1 MTDCSQ
7 LQALLDGAEQER
19 QALDDPETY
28 CQDQCD
34 PGDVG
39 CIKQCLRSIPGRKQ
53 ELDQEIANI
62 ENEMG
67 LCGTWSFV
75 VQGVVETNAHYEG
88 SLTITGILTGTI
100 NLPDSLGNT
109 PFSGTYDPGQGSI
122 ELCRPLSDGYGSIQD
137 YKGSV
142 NLSAQPA
149 TMQGQMRIDYGPG
162 TSGIDPLYD
171 WFIRKNVTFPASI
184 IHVGT

>member
-7 LQALLDGAEQER
+7 LQALLDGAKQER

-34 PGDVG
+34 PGDVT
-39 CIKQCLRSIPGRKQ
+39 CIKQCFRSIPGRRQ
-53 ELDQEIANI
+53 AADQEIANI

-88 SLTITGILTGTI
+88 NLTITGILTGTI
-100 NLPDSLGNT
+100 NLPDPLGNT
-109 PFSGTYDPGQGSI
+109 PFSGTYDPVQGTI
-122 ELCRPLSDGYGSIQD
+122 QLLRPFSDGTGSVQD
-137 YKGSV
+137 YRGRVDFST
-142 NLSAQPA
+142 QPS

-162 TSGIDPLYD
+162 IRGIDPVYD
-171 WFIRKNVTFPASI
+171 WFARKQS
-184 IHVGT
+184 